1 MTRNPLDRLP
11 QSAVA
16 ALLGFAALAI
26 PSLSA
31 AEIVCPKSNVLY
43 YQAFPPGGESDLS
56 ARHQQLVLKR
66 HCPNVDTIIQYKA
79 GAGGAVLW
87 NQANQ
92 LPGDGNNILGI
103 NLPHIVFQ
111 PLEGQVRYKTADIV
125 PVHWFHFTPDAL
137 VVPASSPFKTFQD
150 FLAAAKAEPGK
161 LTLGGSGLNSANH
174 AANER
179 LNAEFGIKT
188 TYIPFKGTGDMT
200 IGVLGAQVDGAMSY
214 TAFGINNGAKVRV
227 LAVAMDKRHPQL
239 PDTPTFAELG
249 VKGWVD
255 GAWRGIGVPAST
267 PPAER
272 ARISALWSAMNNDPE
287 MKALAAKSGFEL
299 VDVGTKDMEAFMA
312 AKVDGY
318 KKAAEKLGLGK
329 QPGK

>member
-1 MTRNPLDRLP
+1 MNRKPRPALALAP
-11 QSAVA
+11 ALMVA
-16 ALLGFAALAI
+16 ALLGA
-26 PSLSA
+26 PSASA
-31 AEIVCPKSNVLY
+31 AELDCPTRNLLY

-56 ARHQQLVLKR
+56 ARHQQLVLKKR
-66 HCPNVDTIIQYKA
+66 CPAVDTIIQYKA
-79 GAGGAVLW
+79 GAGGAVMW
-87 NQANQ
+87 NQINQ
-92 LPGDGNNILGI
+92 LPGDGNNVIGI

-125 PVHWFHFTPDAL
+125 PVHWFHYTPDVL
-137 VVPASSPFKTFQD
+137 VVPAGSPYKTFAD
-150 FLAAAKAEPGK
+150 FVAAAKADPGK

-188 TYIPFKGTGDMT
+188 TYIPYKGTGDMT
-200 IGVLGAQVDGAMSY
+200 IAVLGGQVDGAMSY
-214 TAFGINNGAKVRV
+214 SAFGINNGAKVRV
-227 LAVAMDKRHPQL
+227 LAIAMDKRHPQL

-272 ARISALWSAMNNDPE
+272 ARISAMWSALNNDPE
-287 MKALAAKSGFEL
+287 MKALAARSGFEL
-299 VDVGTKDMEAFMA
+299 VDVGTQDMEKFMA
-312 AKVDGY
+312 DKIDLY
-318 KKAAEKLGLGK
+318 TKAAAKLGLGK
-329 QPGK
+329 PPAK

>member
-1 MTRNPLDRLP
+1 MIRTATVRHVAPAALL
-11 QSAVA
+11 AGA
-16 ALLGFAALAI
+16 ALLGSPAAFAAELT
-26 PSLSA
+26 
-31 AEIVCPKSNVLY
+31 CPKSNLLY

-56 ARHQQLVLKR
+56 ARHQQLVLKKR
-66 HCPNVDTIIQYKA
+66 CPKVDTIIQYKA
-79 GAGGAVLW
+79 GAGGAVMW
-87 NQANQ
+87 NQINQ
-92 LPGDGNNILGI
+92 LPGDGNNVVGI

-125 PVHWFHFTPDAL
+125 PVHWFHYTPDIL
-137 VVPASSPFKTFQD
+137 VVPANSPYKTFQD
-150 FLAAAKAEPGK
+150 FIAAAKADPGK

-179 LNAEFGIKT
+179 LNAEFGVKT
-188 TYIPFKGTGDMT
+188 TYIPYKGTGDMT
-200 IGVLGAQVDGAMSY
+200 IAVLGGQVDGAMSY
-214 TAFGINNGAKVRV
+214 SAFGINNAGKVRV
-227 LAVAMDKRHPQL
+227 LAIAMDKRHPKL

-272 ARISALWSAMNNDPE
+272 ARLSALWSALNDDPE

-299 VDVGTKDMEAFMA
+299 VDVGTADMETFMA
-312 AKVDGY
+312 EKSALY
-318 KKAAEKLGLGK
+318 RKAADKLGLGK
-329 QPGK
+329 PQPK